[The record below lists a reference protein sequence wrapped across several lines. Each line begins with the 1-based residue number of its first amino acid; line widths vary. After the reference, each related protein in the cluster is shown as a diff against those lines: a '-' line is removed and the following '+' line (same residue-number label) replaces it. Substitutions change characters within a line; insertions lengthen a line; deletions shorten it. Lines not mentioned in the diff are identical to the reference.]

1 MIKKYKHFADN
12 SNLDRQ
18 DNYAKVHPLYNL
30 ANKSLKQFGYWHQE
44 YAIDEQMLLCYG
56 FC

>member
-30 ANKSLKQFGYWHQE
+30 ANKFLKQFGYWHQE
-44 YAIDEQMLLCYG
+44 YATDEQMLLWYG